1 MAYGDITDSPGAYR
15 APSKGGTETVR
26 HAVVLKDS
34 STIGSAAIDYTNNL
48 LDLSELTAVKD
59 AYNNAGLYIGT
70 AGNILVTLSGQQK
83 IIETGSDTAGTS
95 NKLTDSTQNFSS
107 TVQARDVVVNTT
119 DGTVAFVGAVDSNT
133 ALSLVDASNS
143 ASNIMASGEKYEIH
157 RPVLFQNVAAGSIL
171 PVEVDRVWALATT
184 TTDIMLLYQVMPKIG
199 TKIHATWIYP
209 TSVVIGGDMEIGGVP
224 LTADRTFDPFA
235 DSTLFKADATQM

>member
-184 TTDIMLLYQVMPKIG
+184 TTDIMLLY
-199 TKIHATWIYP
+199 
-209 TSVVIGGDMEIGGVP
+209 
-224 LTADRTFDPFA
+224 
-235 DSTLFKADATQM
+235 

>member
-1 MAYGDITDSPGAYR
+1 MAYGDIIGSPGAYR

-70 AGNILVTLSGQQK
+70 AGNILVTLSGQQQ
-83 IIETGSDTAGTS
+83 IVETGSDTAGTS

-107 TVQARDVVVNTT
+107 TVQKRDVVINTT
-119 DGTVAFVGAVDSNT
+119 DGTVAFVGAIDSDT
-133 ALSLVDASNS
+133 VLSLVDASNS
-143 ASNIMASGEKYEIH
+143 ASDIMDSGEKYEIH

-171 PVEVDRVWALATT
+171 PIEVDRVWALATT
-184 TTDIMLLYQVMPKIG
+184 TTDIMLLY
-199 TKIHATWIYP
+199 
-209 TSVVIGGDMEIGGVP
+209 
-224 LTADRTFDPFA
+224 
-235 DSTLFKADATQM
+235 

>member
-48 LDLSELTAVKD
+48 LDLDQLTAVQD
-59 AYNNAGLYIGT
+59 THNRAGLYIGT
-70 AGNILVTLSGQQK
+70 AGNVLVTLSGQNK
-83 IIETGSDTAGTS
+83 KLKKGAATATTS
-95 NKLTDSTQNFSS
+95 NKLTDSAQNFST

-119 DGTVAFVGAVDSNT
+119 DGTVAFVGAVDSDT

-157 RPVLFQNVAAGSIL
+157 RPVLFQNIAAGSIL
-171 PVEVDRVWALATT
+171 PIEVDRVWALATT
-184 TTDIMLLYQVMPKIG
+184 TTDIMLLYQVMPKLGIK
-199 TKIHATWIYP
+199 TSATWIYP
-209 TSVVIGGDMEIGGVP
+209 TSVVIGGDSEIIGVP
-224 LTADRTFDPFA
+224 LLADRTFDPFA
-235 DSTLFKADATQM
+235 DSTLFTADATKM

>member
-1 MAYGDITDSPGAYR
+1 MAYGDITGSPHTYR

-143 ASNIMASGEKYEIH
+143 ASNIMSSGEKYEIH
-157 RPVLFQNVAAGSIL
+157 RPVLFQNIAAGSIL
-171 PVEVDRVWALATT
+171 PIEVDRVWALATT
-184 TTDIMLLYQVMPKIG
+184 TTDIMLLY
-199 TKIHATWIYP
+199 
-209 TSVVIGGDMEIGGVP
+209 
-224 LTADRTFDPFA
+224 
-235 DSTLFKADATQM
+235 

>member
-1 MAYGDITDSPGAYR
+1 MS
-15 APSKGGTETVR
+15 
-26 HAVVLKDS
+26 AVVFISTTNLS
-34 STIGSAAIDYTNNL
+34 SWFIISALPFQTYLNN
-48 LDLSELTAVKD
+48 
-59 AYNNAGLYIGT
+59 
-70 AGNILVTLSGQQK
+70 
-83 IIETGSDTAGTS
+83 SDTPGTS

>member
-1 MAYGDITDSPGAYR
+1 MAYGDITGSPHTYR

-119 DGTVAFVGAVDSNT
+119 DGTVAFVGAIDSDT
-133 ALSLVDASNS
+133 VLSLVDASNS
-143 ASNIMASGEKYEIH
+143 ASDIMDSGEKYEIH

-184 TTDIMLLYQVMPKIG
+184 TTDIMLLY
-199 TKIHATWIYP
+199 
-209 TSVVIGGDMEIGGVP
+209 
-224 LTADRTFDPFA
+224 
-235 DSTLFKADATQM
+235 

>member
-1 MAYGDITDSPGAYR
+1 MAYGDIIGSPGAYR

-70 AGNILVTLSGQQK
+70 AGNILVTLSGQQQ
-83 IIETGSDTAGTS
+83 IVETGSDTAGTS

-107 TVQARDVVVNTT
+107 TVQKRDVVVNTT
-119 DGTVAFVGAVDSNT
+119 DGTVAFVGAIDSDT
-133 ALSLVDASNS
+133 VLSLVDASNS
-143 ASNIMASGEKYEIH
+143 ASDIMDSGEKYEIH

-171 PVEVDRVWALATT
+171 PIEVDRVWALATT
-184 TTDIMLLYQVMPKIG
+184 TTDIMLLY
-199 TKIHATWIYP
+199 
-209 TSVVIGGDMEIGGVP
+209 
-224 LTADRTFDPFA
+224 
-235 DSTLFKADATQM
+235 

>member
-1 MAYGDITDSPGAYR
+1 MAYGDITGSPHSYR

-143 ASNIMASGEKYEIH
+143 ASNIMACGEKYEIH

-184 TTDIMLLYQVMPKIG
+184 TTDIMLLY
-199 TKIHATWIYP
+199 
-209 TSVVIGGDMEIGGVP
+209 
-224 LTADRTFDPFA
+224 
-235 DSTLFKADATQM
+235 

>member
-15 APSKGGTETVR
+15 APSKGGTETIR

-48 LDLSELTAVKD
+48 LDLDQLTAVQD
-59 AYNNAGLYIGT
+59 THNRAGLYIGT
-70 AGNILVTLSGQQK
+70 AGNVLVTLSGQNK
-83 IIETGSDTAGTS
+83 KLEKGAATATTS
-95 NKLTDSTQNFSS
+95 NKLTDSAQNFST

-119 DGTVAFVGAVDSNT
+119 DGTVAFVGAVDSDT

-157 RPVLFQNVAAGSIL
+157 RPVLFQNIAAGSIL

-184 TTDIMLLYQVMPKIG
+184 TTDIMLLY
-199 TKIHATWIYP
+199 
-209 TSVVIGGDMEIGGVP
+209 
-224 LTADRTFDPFA
+224 
-235 DSTLFKADATQM
+235 

>member
-48 LDLSELTAVKD
+48 LDLDQLTAVQD
-59 AYNNAGLYIGT
+59 THNRAGLYIGT
-70 AGNILVTLSGQQK
+70 AGNVLVTLSGQNK
-83 IIETGSDTAGTS
+83 KLEKGAATATTS
-95 NKLTDSTQNFSS
+95 NKLTDSGQNFSS
-107 TVQARDVVVNTT
+107 TVQKRDVVVNTT
-119 DGTVAFVGAVDSNT
+119 DGTVAFVGAVDSDT

-171 PVEVDRVWALATT
+171 PIEVDRVWALATT
-184 TTDIMLLYQVMPKIG
+184 TTDIMLLY
-199 TKIHATWIYP
+199 
-209 TSVVIGGDMEIGGVP
+209 
-224 LTADRTFDPFA
+224 
-235 DSTLFKADATQM
+235 

>member
-1 MAYGDITDSPGAYR
+1 MAYGDITGSPGAYR

-26 HAVVLKDS
+26 HAVVLKDG
-34 STIGSAAIDYTNNL
+34 TEIGSAAIDYTNNL
-48 LDLSELTAVKD
+48 LDLSELTADKD

-83 IIETGSDTAGTS
+83 IVETGSDTAGTS
-95 NKLTDSTQNFSS
+95 NKFTDSTQNFSS

-184 TTDIMLLYQVMPKIG
+184 TTDIMLLY
-199 TKIHATWIYP
+199 
-209 TSVVIGGDMEIGGVP
+209 
-224 LTADRTFDPFA
+224 
-235 DSTLFKADATQM
+235 

>member
-1 MAYGDITDSPGAYR
+1 MAYGDIIDSPGAYR

-48 LDLSELTAVKD
+48 LDLDQLTAVQD
-59 AYNNAGLYIGT
+59 THNRAGLYIGT
-70 AGNILVTLSGQQK
+70 AGNVLVTLSGQNK
-83 IIETGSDTAGTS
+83 KLEKGAATATTS
-95 NKLTDSTQNFSS
+95 NKLTDSAQNFST

-119 DGTVAFVGAVDSNT
+119 DGTVAFVGAVDSDT

-157 RPVLFQNVAAGSIL
+157 RPVLFQNIAAGSIL
-171 PVEVDRVWALATT
+171 PIEVDRVWALATT
-184 TTDIMLLYQVMPKIG
+184 TTDIMLLY
-199 TKIHATWIYP
+199 
-209 TSVVIGGDMEIGGVP
+209 
-224 LTADRTFDPFA
+224 
-235 DSTLFKADATQM
+235 

>member
-1 MAYGDITDSPGAYR
+1 MAYGDITGSPHTYR

-184 TTDIMLLYQVMPKIG
+184 TTDIMLLY
-199 TKIHATWIYP
+199 
-209 TSVVIGGDMEIGGVP
+209 
-224 LTADRTFDPFA
+224 
-235 DSTLFKADATQM
+235 

>member
-1 MAYGDITDSPGAYR
+1 MAYGDITGSPGAYR

-184 TTDIMLLYQVMPKIG
+184 TTDIMLLY
-199 TKIHATWIYP
+199 
-209 TSVVIGGDMEIGGVP
+209 
-224 LTADRTFDPFA
+224 
-235 DSTLFKADATQM
+235 

>member
-48 LDLSELTAVKD
+48 LDLSELTAVQD
-59 AYNNAGLYIGT
+59 THNRAGLYIGT
-70 AGNILVTLSGQQK
+70 AGNVLVTLSGQNK
-83 IIETGSDTAGTS
+83 KLEKGAATATTS
-95 NKLTDSTQNFSS
+95 NKLTDSGQNFST

-184 TTDIMLLYQVMPKIG
+184 TTDIMLLY
-199 TKIHATWIYP
+199 
-209 TSVVIGGDMEIGGVP
+209 
-224 LTADRTFDPFA
+224 
-235 DSTLFKADATQM
+235 

>member
-1 MAYGDITDSPGAYR
+1 MAYGDIIDSPGAYR

-48 LDLSELTAVKD
+48 LNLDQLTAVQD
-59 AYNNAGLYIGT
+59 THNRAGLYIGT
-70 AGNILVTLSGQQK
+70 AGNVLVTLSGQNK
-83 IIETGSDTAGTS
+83 KLEKGAATATTS
-95 NKLTDSTQNFSS
+95 NKLTDSAQNFST

-119 DGTVAFVGAVDSNT
+119 DGTVAFVGAVDSDT

-157 RPVLFQNVAAGSIL
+157 RPVLFQNIAAGSIL
-171 PVEVDRVWALATT
+171 PIEVDRVWALATT
-184 TTDIMLLYQVMPKIG
+184 TTDIMLLYQVMPKLGIK
-199 TKIHATWIYP
+199 TSATWIYP
-209 TSVVIGGDMEIGGVP
+209 TSVVIGGDSEIIGVP
-224 LTADRTFDPFA
+224 LLADRTFDPFA
-235 DSTLFKADATQM
+235 DSTLFTADATKM

>member
-48 LDLSELTAVKD
+48 LDLDQLTAVQD
-59 AYNNAGLYIGT
+59 THNRAGLYIGT
-70 AGNILVTLSGQQK
+70 AGNVLVTLSGQNK
-83 IIETGSDTAGTS
+83 KLEKGAATATTS
-95 NKLTDSTQNFSS
+95 NKLTDSGQNFSS
-107 TVQARDVVVNTT
+107 TVQKRDVVVNTT
-119 DGTVAFVGAVDSNT
+119 DGTVAFVGAVDSDT

-157 RPVLFQNVAAGSIL
+157 RPVLFQNIAAGSIL
-171 PVEVDRVWALATT
+171 PIEVDRVWALATT
-184 TTDIMLLYQVMPKIG
+184 TTDIMLLY
-199 TKIHATWIYP
+199 
-209 TSVVIGGDMEIGGVP
+209 
-224 LTADRTFDPFA
+224 
-235 DSTLFKADATQM
+235 

>member
-48 LDLSELTAVKD
+48 LDLDQLTAVQD
-59 AYNNAGLYIGT
+59 THNRAGLYIGT
-70 AGNILVTLSGQQK
+70 AGNVLVTLSGQNK
-83 IIETGSDTAGTS
+83 KLEKGAATATTS
-95 NKLTDSTQNFSS
+95 NKLTDSAQNFST
-107 TVQARDVVVNTT
+107 TVQVRDVVVNTT
-119 DGTVAFVGAVDSNT
+119 DGTVAFVGAVDSDT

-157 RPVLFQNVAAGSIL
+157 RPVLFQNIAAGSIL

-184 TTDIMLLYQVMPKIG
+184 TTDIMLLY
-199 TKIHATWIYP
+199 
-209 TSVVIGGDMEIGGVP
+209 
-224 LTADRTFDPFA
+224 
-235 DSTLFKADATQM
+235 

>member
-1 MAYGDITDSPGAYR
+1 MAYGDITGSPGAYR

-157 RPVLFQNVAAGSIL
+157 RPVLFQNIAAGSIL
-171 PVEVDRVWALATT
+171 PIEVDRVWALAPT
-184 TTDIMLLYQVMPKIG
+184 TTDIMLLY
-199 TKIHATWIYP
+199 
-209 TSVVIGGDMEIGGVP
+209 
-224 LTADRTFDPFA
+224 
-235 DSTLFKADATQM
+235 

>member
-1 MAYGDITDSPGAYR
+1 MAYGDITGSPHSYR

-184 TTDIMLLYQVMPKIG
+184 TTDIMLLY
-199 TKIHATWIYP
+199 
-209 TSVVIGGDMEIGGVP
+209 
-224 LTADRTFDPFA
+224 
-235 DSTLFKADATQM
+235 

>member
-48 LDLSELTAVKD
+48 LDLDQLTAVQD
-59 AYNNAGLYIGT
+59 THNRAGLYIGT
-70 AGNILVTLSGQQK
+70 AGNVLVTLSGQNK
-83 IIETGSDTAGTS
+83 KLEKGAATATTS
-95 NKLTDSTQNFSS
+95 NKLTDSAQNFST

-119 DGTVAFVGAVDSNT
+119 DGTVAFVGAVDSDT

-157 RPVLFQNVAAGSIL
+157 RPVLFQNIAAGSIL
-171 PVEVDRVWALATT
+171 PIEVDRVWALATT
-184 TTDIMLLYQVMPKIG
+184 TTDIMLLY
-199 TKIHATWIYP
+199 
-209 TSVVIGGDMEIGGVP
+209 
-224 LTADRTFDPFA
+224 
-235 DSTLFKADATQM
+235 

>member
-48 LDLSELTAVKD
+48 LDLDQLTAVQD
-59 AYNNAGLYIGT
+59 THNRAGLYIGT
-70 AGNILVTLSGQQK
+70 AGNVLVTLSGQNK
-83 IIETGSDTAGTS
+83 KLEKGAATATTS
-95 NKLTDSTQNFSS
+95 NKLTDSGQNFSS
-107 TVQARDVVVNTT
+107 TVQKRDVVVNTT

-171 PVEVDRVWALATT
+171 PIEVDRVWALATT
-184 TTDIMLLYQVMPKIG
+184 TTDIMLLY
-199 TKIHATWIYP
+199 
-209 TSVVIGGDMEIGGVP
+209 
-224 LTADRTFDPFA
+224 
-235 DSTLFKADATQM
+235 

>member
-1 MAYGDITDSPGAYR
+1 MAYGDITGSPGAYR

-26 HAVVLKDS
+26 HAVVLKDG
-34 STIGSAAIDYTNNL
+34 TEIGSAAIDYTNNL

-119 DGTVAFVGAVDSNT
+119 DGTAMFVGAVDSDT
-133 ALSLVDASNS
+133 VLSLVNAANGTTGPSSD
-143 ASNIMASGEKYEIH
+143 IMDSGEKYEIH
-157 RPVLFQNVAAGSIL
+157 RPVLFQNIAAGSIL
-171 PVEVDRVWALATT
+171 PIEVDRVWALATT
-184 TTDIMLLYQVMPKIG
+184 TTDIMLLY
-199 TKIHATWIYP
+199 
-209 TSVVIGGDMEIGGVP
+209 
-224 LTADRTFDPFA
+224 
-235 DSTLFKADATQM
+235 